1 MEPPTDVSLALLLAS
16 AKFFRN
22 QNYWAKDII
31 FLITEHE
38 MLGMQAWLEA
48 YHDIPGGSGSGG
60 VLNHGELEARA
71 GAIQVSSA
79 ILLTLCVIKSKCSPK
94 GPYDVT
100 HLACPSI
107 MLSSLL
113 LHYFILTGCHQLGVQ
128 SGDCHTHQRQD
139 PGA

>member
-71 GAIQVSSA
+71 GAIQVCSA
-79 ILLTLCVIKSKCSPK
+79 ILLTLCVKKSKCSPK
-94 GPYDVT
+94 GP
-100 HLACPSI
+100 
-107 MLSSLL
+107 M
-113 LHYFILTGCHQLGVQ
+113 
-128 SGDCHTHQRQD
+128 R
-139 PGA
+139 

>member
-71 GAIQVSSA
+71 GAIQVCSA
-79 ILLTLCVIKSKCSPK
+79 ILLTLCVKESECSPK

-100 HLACPSI
+100 HLACPTIS
-107 MLSSLL
+107 
-113 LHYFILTGCHQLGVQ
+113 HAFQAFY
-128 SGDCHTHQRQD
+128 
-139 PGA
+139 